1 MSDFPTLEPA
11 FTLQV
16 AIDPP
21 MAIGSASR
29 GTPLAV
35 VPMTGGAMKS
45 EPGFSPAVD
54 ATLKGVGNDYIH
66 TDGTGKYMRLNA
78 HAVLQYANIWAL
90 GA

>member
-21 MAIGSASR
+21 IDIGSASR
-29 GTPLAV
+29 GTHLTV
-35 VPMTGGAMKS
+35 VPMIGGSMKS

-66 TDGTGKYMRLNA
+66 RDTTGTHMRLNA
-78 HAVLQYANIWAL
+78 NAVLEYAEIRAR
-90 GA
+90 A